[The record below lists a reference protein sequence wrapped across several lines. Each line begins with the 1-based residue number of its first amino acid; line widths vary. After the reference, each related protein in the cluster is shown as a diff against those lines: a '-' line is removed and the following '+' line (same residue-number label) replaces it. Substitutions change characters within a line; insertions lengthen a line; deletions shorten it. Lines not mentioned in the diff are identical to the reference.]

1 MILIG
6 LLMKLWIGSELS
18 KEVLTDEQILQE
30 CKARNA
36 VVDTL
41 NLRLNDKFYNI
52 PLNSWDCII
61 IIMGEDSFEERIYYS
76 IKRQNMD
83 FRLRI
88 DPTTFKATD
97 DLGRKKLI
105 FSMLLRSINLLK
117 IKFEKVRPKL
127 NSKVFEELERLKE
140 DVLNIA
146 KEESWI

>member
-1 MILIG
+1 
-6 LLMKLWIGSELS
+6 MKVWLSAELS
-18 KEVLTDEQILQE
+18 KEVLTEEQILQE

-105 FSMLLRSINLLK
+105 FSTTLLRSINLLK

-127 NSKVFEELERLKE
+127 NSKKVFEELERLKE

>member
-1 MILIG
+1 
-6 LLMKLWIGSELS
+6 MKIWLSAELS
-18 KEVLTDEQILQE
+18 KEVLTEEQILQE

-36 VVDTL
+36 VVDSL
-41 NLRLNDKFYNI
+41 NAKLQNKSYDI

-61 IIMGEDSFEERIYYS
+61 IIMGEDSFNERIYYS
-76 IKRQNMD
+76 PKRKEMD

-105 FSMLLRSINLLK
+105 FRMLLRSLDLLK
-117 IKFEKVRPKL
+117 VKFEKVRPKL
-127 NSKVFEELERLKE
+127 DLKVFEELERLKS
-140 DVLNIA
+140 DALSIA

>member
-1 MILIG
+1 
-6 LLMKLWIGSELS
+6 
-18 KEVLTDEQILQE
+18 
-30 CKARNA
+30 
-36 VVDTL
+36 
-41 NLRLNDKFYNI
+41 
-52 PLNSWDCII
+52 
-61 IIMGEDSFEERIYYS
+61 MGEDSFEERIYYS

-105 FSMLLRSINLLK
+105 FSTLLRSINLLK